1 MIIDDVWSRTEP
13 KYRTRAIVLL
23 IANMA
28 LFGGMCCFMY
38 WLRYGWPFPP
48 THEEYVANFQNTLNF
63 AGHVQIT
70 LHDLFMQ
77 PISLQLVPMQSV
89 VIGLLIATLV
99 SIPILVS
106 ILYRFRSSI
115 PFCVMVSVLAVMPW
129 LGVTLL
135 LSCLIAA
142 YGRLKLKFRFAAAL
156 LGLVPIG
163 VYFFTAS
170 RGSFAPEDVLTP
182 QIERG
187 LVVAPL
193 LMSAL
198 ASCALMVV
206 VLTIARV
213 VDYRPGAIAPL
224 LAIMFLTP
232 WFLFM
237 QKVGRDE
244 LHYRLFERH
253 YGPQSVEYFAAADAG
268 AVSRRIA
275 RRLKNR
281 LGPSA
286 PPAAELERA
295 ALRFFQS
302 QRVAADDNSPPAGV
316 VRPEE
321 VPGLRAAVEAERLEY
336 LQTCARWQYRV
347 DVESD
352 KFLRDFPTSRYR
364 PCVLYIKGRA
374 LDMRID
380 SEAFQHAG
388 VLRFHPDF
396 PSVASRAVWDALASK
411 YPDSPLAKVARF
423 RLARLHAR
431 SGNINQAILELAVVA
446 DSRTRQ
452 AQGES
457 QSRTF
462 EHLLAKKPPEASLED
477 EHLNFEERASGML
490 ELLRYNRNDAFG
502 DAPLI
507 AYLNCDARHAKH
519 AQNLAF
525 ILQRFP
531 DCAIADNI
539 ELQRALAR
547 SHAEDRVHELKDLRR
562 RFPDGDTSAEVLFR
576 LGAALAA
583 AGKRDEARKRFQ
595 ELISKHA
602 QSRFVAR
609 ARHAM
614 LLGGMGR
621 MQAAG
626 G

>member
-1 MIIDDVWSRTEP
+1 MIDTPSTVIIDDVWSRTEP

-48 THEEYVANFQNTLNF
+48 THEEYIVNFKNTLNF

-89 VIGLLIATLV
+89 VIGLLIASLV

-142 YGRLKLKFRFAAAL
+142 YSRLKLKFRFAAAL

-224 LAIMFLTP
+224 LALMFLTP

-237 QKVGRDE
+237 QEVGRDE

-253 YGPQSVEYFAAADAG
+253 YGPRSIEYFAAADAG
-268 AVSRRIA
+268 AVSRGIA
-275 RRLKNR
+275 RRLNDR
-281 LGPSA
+281 LGPSG
-286 PPAAELERA
+286 PPTVELERA
-295 ALRFFQS
+295 ALNFFQS
-302 QRVAADDNSPPAGV
+302 QRDGAEGNS
-316 VRPEE
+316 PEE
-321 VPGLRAAVEAERLEY
+321 VPGLRAAVEAEWLEY

-352 KFLRDFPTSRYR
+352 KFLRDFPTSRYG
-364 PCVLYIKGRA
+364 PCVLYIWGRA
-374 LDMRID
+374 LDMRVD
-380 SEAFQHAG
+380 SEAFQRAG
-388 VLRFHPDF
+388 LLRFHPDF
-396 PSVASRAVWDALASK
+396 PSVASQATWEALADK
-411 YPDSPLAKVARF
+411 YPDSPLTKVARF

-431 SGNINQAILELAVVA
+431 AGEIDQAIRELSAVA
-446 DSRTRQ
+446 DSRTQR
-452 AQGES
+452 AQG
-457 QSRTF
+457 QSEARTL
-462 EHLLAKKPPEASLED
+462 EDLLAKKPPESSLAD
-477 EHLNFEERASGML
+477 EHLNFEDRASEML
-490 ELLRYNRNDAFG
+490 ELLRRNRGDAYG

-507 AYLNCDARHAKH
+507 AYLNCDSRHAKH
-519 AQNLAF
+519 AQNLAS

-531 DCAIADNI
+531 NCAITDNI

-547 SHAEDRVHELKDLRR
+547 SHAEDRVRELKELRK

-583 AGKRDEARKRFQ
+583 AGKRDKARERFE
-595 ELISKHA
+595 ELIDEHA
-602 QSRFVAR
+602 GSRFVTH

-614 LLGGMGR
+614 LVGGMGR
-621 MQAAG
+621 TQAVG

>member
-1 MIIDDVWSRTEP
+1 MIDTPSTVIIDDVWSRTEP

-48 THEEYVANFQNTLNF
+48 THEEYLANFQNTLNF

-77 PISLQLVPMQSV
+77 PINLQLVPMQSV
-89 VIGLLIATLV
+89 VIGLLIASLV

-129 LGVTLL
+129 LGATLL

-206 VLTIARV
+206 VLTLARV

-232 WFLFM
+232 WFLFI

-253 YGPQSVEYFAAADAG
+253 YGPQSIEYFATSDAG
-268 AVSRRIA
+268 AVSRGIA
-275 RRLKNR
+275 RHLKIS

-295 ALRFFQS
+295 VLRFFKSRQ
-302 QRVAADDNSPPAGV
+302 VGVDGNS
-316 VRPEE
+316 PEE
-321 VPGLRAAVEAERLEY
+321 VPGLRAAVEAEWLGHLRR
-336 LQTCARWQYRV
+336 CARWQYRV
-347 DVESD
+347 YVESD
-352 KFLRDFPTSRYR
+352 KFLLDFPTSRYG

-374 LDMRID
+374 LDMRAD
-380 SEAFQHAG
+380 SEAFRRTG
-388 VLRFHPDF
+388 VLRFHADF
-396 PSVASRAVWDALASK
+396 PSVASRAVWGALAEN
-411 YPDSPLAKVARF
+411 YPESPLAKVARL

-431 SGNINQAILELAVVA
+431 AGKIDQAIHVLAAPGARAEHAPGEFDPRTLEE
-446 DSRTRQ
+446 R
-452 AQGES
+452 
-457 QSRTF
+457 
-462 EHLLAKKPPEASLED
+462 LAKKPPEATLAD
-477 EHLNFEERASGML
+477 EHLDFENRTFEML
-490 ELLRYNRNDAFG
+490 ELLRRNRSDAYG

-507 AYLNCDARHAKH
+507 AYLNCDPRHAKYP
-519 AQNLAF
+519 QNLAS

-531 DCAIADNI
+531 KCAITDNI

-547 SHAEDRVHELKDLRR
+547 GHAEDRLRELKKLRE
-562 RFPDGDTSAEVLFR
+562 RFPDGDTNAEVLFR

-583 AGKRDEARKRFQ
+583 AGERDEARECFR
-595 ELISKHA
+595 ELINEHA
-602 QSRFVAR
+602 GSRFVAH

-614 LLGGMGR
+614 LVGGMAR
-621 MQAAG
+621 PRAAG

>member
-1 MIIDDVWSRTEP
+1 MIDTAPTVVIDDVWSRTEP

-48 THEEYVANFQNTLNF
+48 THEEYLANFQNTLNF

-89 VIGLLIATLV
+89 VIGLLIASLV

-187 LVVAPL
+187 LVVVPL

-198 ASCALMVV
+198 ASCSLMVV
-206 VLTIARV
+206 VLTLARV

-232 WFLFM
+232 WFLFVTY
-237 QKVGRDE
+237 VGRDE

-253 YGPQSVEYFAAADAG
+253 YGPQSNEYFATADAG
-268 AVSRRIA
+268 AVSRGIA
-275 RRLKNR
+275 RRLKIH
-281 LGPSA
+281 LGSAA
-286 PPAAELERA
+286 PPTAQLERDV
-295 ALRFFQS
+295 LRFFQS
-302 QRVAADDNSPPAGV
+302 PRVGADGKS
-316 VRPEE
+316 PEE
-321 VPGLRAAVEAERLEY
+321 VPGLQAAVEAEWLEY
-336 LQTCARWQYRV
+336 LETCARWQYRV

-352 KFLRDFPTSRYR
+352 KFLRDFPTSDYR

-380 SEAFQHAG
+380 SEAFQRAG
-388 VLRFHPDF
+388 LLRFHPNF
-396 PSVASRAVWDALASK
+396 PSVASRAAWDALANK
-411 YPDSPLAKVARF
+411 YPDSPLTKVARF

-431 SGNINQAILELAVVA
+431 AGDIDRAIRELAVVVGA
-446 DSRTRQ
+446 RARREQ
-452 AQGES
+452 RES
-457 QSRTF
+457 ETRTF
-462 EHLLAKKPPEASLED
+462 EDLLAKKPPEASLEN
-477 EHLNFEERASGML
+477 EHLNFEDRALEML
-490 ELLRYNRNDAFG
+490 ELLQRNRSDAYG

-507 AYLNCDARHAKH
+507 AYLNCDPRHTKY
-519 AQNLAF
+519 AQNLAS
-525 ILQRFP
+525 ILERFP
-531 DCAIADNI
+531 NCAITDNI

-547 SHAEDRVHELKDLRR
+547 AHAQDRVRELKKLRA
-562 RFPDGDTSAEVLFR
+562 RFPDGDTSSEVLFR
-576 LGAALAA
+576 LGTALAA
-583 AGKRDEARKRFQ
+583 AGERDEARECFK
-595 ELISKHA
+595 ELINENA
-602 QSRFVAR
+602 DSRFVPH

-614 LLGGMGR
+614 LVGGMGR
-621 MQAAG
+621 RRAAG

>member
-48 THEEYVANFQNTLNF
+48 THEEYIVNFQNTLNF

-89 VIGLLIATLV
+89 VIGLLLASLV

-142 YGRLKLKFRFAAAL
+142 YSRLKLKFRFAAAL

-182 QIERG
+182 QIERA
-187 LVVAPL
+187 LVVVPL

-198 ASCALMVV
+198 ASCALMVI

-232 WFLFM
+232 WFLFIY
-237 QKVGRDE
+237 KVGRDE

-253 YGPQSVEYFAAADAG
+253 CGPRSVEYFAAADAG
-268 AVSRRIA
+268 AVSRGIA
-275 RRLKNR
+275 IRLRNR
-281 LGPSA
+281 LGASA

-302 QRVAADDNSPPAGV
+302 QRIGAEGNS
-316 VRPEE
+316 PEE

-336 LQTCARWQYRV
+336 LQASAWWKYRV
-347 DVESD
+347 VLESD
-352 KFLRDFPTSRYR
+352 KFLRDFPTSRYS

-380 SEAFQHAG
+380 SEALQRDG
-388 VLRFHPDF
+388 VLRFHSDF
-396 PSVASRAVWDALASK
+396 PSVASRAAWEALATK

-431 SGNINQAILELAVVA
+431 AGDIDQAIRELAAVA
-446 DSRTRQ
+446 DSRVQREQGKSETRTL
-452 AQGES
+452 ES
-457 QSRTF
+457 
-462 EHLLAKKPPEASLED
+462 LLAKKPPEASLED
-477 EHLNFEERASGML
+477 EHLNFEDRAFEML
-490 ELLRYNRNDAFG
+490 ELLRRNRSDAYG

-507 AYLNCDARHAKH
+507 AYLNCDSRHAKH
-519 AQNLAF
+519 ALNLAS

-547 SHAEDRVHELKDLRR
+547 SHAEDRVSELKDLRR

-583 AGKRDEARKRFQ
+583 AGERDEARDRFT
-595 ELISKHA
+595 ELIDEHA
-602 QSRFVAR
+602 GSRFVSR

-614 LLGGMGR
+614 LVGGMGR
-621 MQAAG
+621 TQAAG

>member
-1 MIIDDVWSRTEP
+1 
-13 KYRTRAIVLL
+13 
-23 IANMA
+23 MA

-48 THEEYVANFQNTLNF
+48 SHEEYIANFQNTLNF

-89 VIGLLIATLV
+89 VIGLLIASLV

-106 ILYRFRSSI
+106 ILYRFRFSI

-182 QIERG
+182 QIERA

-237 QKVGRDE
+237 QIVGRDE

-253 YGPQSVEYFAAADAG
+253 YGPQSIEYFAAADAG
-268 AVSRRIA
+268 EVSRSIA
-275 RRLKNR
+275 RRLKIR
-281 LGPSA
+281 LGPAA
-286 PPAAELERA
+286 PPTAELERA
-295 ALRFFQS
+295 ALHFFQS
-302 QRVAADDNSPPAGV
+302 QRDGADGSN
-316 VRPEE
+316 PEE
-321 VPGLRAAVEAERLEY
+321 VPGLRAAVEAEWLEH
-336 LQTCARWQYRV
+336 LQACARWQYRV

-352 KFLRDFPTSRYR
+352 KFLRDFPDSRYW

-380 SEAFQHAG
+380 SKAFQQAG
-388 VLRFHPDF
+388 LLRFHADF
-396 PSVASRAVWDALASK
+396 PSVASRAAWDALANNF
-411 YPDSPLAKVARF
+411 PNSPLAKVARF

-431 SGNINQAILELAVVA
+431 AGDIDQAIHELAAVEN
-446 DSRTRQ
+446 SRTQRE
-452 AQGES
+452 QGES
-457 QSRTF
+457 DARTL
-462 EHLLAKKPPEASLED
+462 EGLLAKKPPEASLAD
-477 EHLNFEERASGML
+477 EHLNFEDRASEML
-490 ELLRYNRNDAFG
+490 EFLRRNRSAPFG

-519 AQNLAF
+519 AQNLES

-531 DCAIADNI
+531 KCAITDNI
-539 ELQRALAR
+539 ELQRALVR
-547 SHAEDRVHELKDLRR
+547 TEDRVGELEKLRD

-583 AGKRDEARKRFQ
+583 AGKRDKARECFQ
-595 ELISKHA
+595 KLINEHA
-602 QSRFVAR
+602 HSRFVAR

-614 LLGGMGR
+614 LVSGMGSA
-621 MQAAG
+621 QATG

>member
-48 THEEYVANFQNTLNF
+48 THEEYLANFQNTLNF

-89 VIGLLIATLV
+89 VIGLLIASLV

-129 LGVTLL
+129 LGTTLL
-135 LSCLIAA
+135 LSCAIAA
-142 YGRLKLKFRFAAAL
+142 YSRLKLKFRFAAAL

-187 LVVAPL
+187 LIVAPL

-198 ASCALMVV
+198 ASCSLMVI

-244 LHYRLFERH
+244 LHYRLFEHH
-253 YGPQSVEYFAAADAG
+253 YGPQSTEYFASADAG
-268 AVSRRIA
+268 VVSRGIA

-281 LGPSA
+281 LGSSA
-286 PPAAELERA
+286 PPLAELERA
-295 ALRFFQS
+295 ALNFFQS
-302 QRVAADDNSPPAGV
+302 QRDGA
-316 VRPEE
+316 EE
-321 VPGLRAAVEAERLEY
+321 VPGLRAAIEAEWLGY
-336 LQTCARWQYRV
+336 LQTCAQWQYRV
-347 DVESD
+347 EVESD

-364 PCVLYIKGRA
+364 PCVLYIKGRT
-374 LDMRID
+374 LDMHID
-380 SEAFQHAG
+380 SEAFQRVG
-388 VLRFHPDF
+388 LLRFYPDF
-396 PSVASRAVWDALASK
+396 PSVASQAAWEALASK
-411 YPDSPLAKVARF
+411 YPNSPLAKVARF
-423 RLARLHAR
+423 RLARLYAR
-431 SGNINQAILELAVVA
+431 AGEIDEAISELAVVV
-446 DSRTRQ
+446 DSRTRRELR
-452 AQGES
+452 ES
-457 QSRTF
+457 ETRTF
-462 EHLLAKKPPEASLED
+462 ENLLAKKPPEASLED
-477 EHLNFEERASGML
+477 EHLNFEDRASEML
-490 ELLRYNRNDAFG
+490 ELLRHNRSDKYG

-507 AYLNCDARHAKH
+507 AYLNCDPRHAKYS
-519 AQNLAF
+519 QNLAS
-525 ILQRFP
+525 ILERFP
-531 DCAIADNI
+531 KCAITDNI
-539 ELQRALAR
+539 ELQRALA
-547 SHAEDRVHELKDLRR
+547 SPKAEDRVHRLEKLRE

-576 LGAALAA
+576 LGTALAA
-583 AGKRDEARKRFQ
+583 AGERDEARKRFK
-595 ELISKHA
+595 ELIDEHA
-602 QSRFVAR
+602 ESRFVAH

-614 LLGGMGR
+614 LVGGMGR
-621 MQAAG
+621 LQAAG

>member
-48 THEEYVANFQNTLNF
+48 THEEYLVNFQNTLNF

-89 VIGLLIATLV
+89 VIGLLLASLV

-142 YGRLKLKFRFAAAL
+142 YSRLKLKFRFAAAL

-182 QIERG
+182 QIERA
-187 LVVAPL
+187 LVVVPL

-198 ASCALMVV
+198 ASCALMVI

-237 QKVGRDE
+237 QMVGRDE

-253 YGPQSVEYFAAADAG
+253 CGPRSVEYFAAADAG
-268 AVSRRIA
+268 AVSRGIA
-275 RRLKNR
+275 IRLRNR
-281 LGPSA
+281 LGASA
-286 PPAAELERA
+286 PPTAELERA
-295 ALRFFQS
+295 VLRFFQS
-302 QRVAADDNSPPAGV
+302 QRVGADGNSS
-316 VRPEE
+316 EE

-336 LQTCARWQYRV
+336 LQACAWWKYRV
-347 DVESD
+347 VLESD
-352 KFLRDFPTSRYR
+352 KFLRDFPTSRYS

-380 SEAFQHAG
+380 SEAFQRDG
-388 VLRFHPDF
+388 VLRFHSDF
-396 PSVASRAVWDALASK
+396 PSVASRDLWDALRDK
-411 YPDSPLAKVARF
+411 YPNSPLAKVARV
-423 RLARLHAR
+423 RRARLHAR
-431 SGNINQAILELAVVA
+431 DGDIDEAIRELAVVA
-446 DSRTRQ
+446 GSRDRPDR
-452 AQGES
+452 GES
-457 QSRTF
+457 DATTL
-462 EHLLAKKPPEASLED
+462 EDLLAKKPPEASLED
-477 EHLNFEERASGML
+477 EYLNFEDRASEML
-490 ELLRYNRNDAFG
+490 ELLRRNRSDVYG

-519 AQNLAF
+519 SQNLAS

-531 DCAIADNI
+531 NCAITDNI
-539 ELQRALAR
+539 ELKRALAR
-547 SHAEDRVHELKDLRR
+547 SHAEDRLRELKELRE
-562 RFPDGDTSAEVLFR
+562 RFPDGDTSAEMLFR

-583 AGKRDEARKRFQ
+583 AGERDEARECFK
-595 ELISKHA
+595 ELMNEHTG
-602 QSRFVAR
+602 SRFVSR

-614 LLGGMGR
+614 LVGGMGR
-621 MQAAG
+621 TQAAG